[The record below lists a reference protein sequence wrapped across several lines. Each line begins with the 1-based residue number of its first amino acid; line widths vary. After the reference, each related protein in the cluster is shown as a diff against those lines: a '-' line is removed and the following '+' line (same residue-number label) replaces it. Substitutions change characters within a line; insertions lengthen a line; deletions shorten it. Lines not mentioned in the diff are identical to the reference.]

1 MIKTDRLVSEFIE
14 LVKIDGP
21 SKTEGAV
28 AAAVAGK
35 LRDLGFEV
43 WNDNI
48 GNIVSVKAGTSDGE
62 PVLFCAHLDTVEST
76 EAVAPSIHGGV
87 IRSGGKSILG
97 ADDRAGIAALLE
109 AIRSI
114 DEDGVPHGIIEIVFS
129 VAEEVGLLGAK
140 SVDWSRFR
148 SKIAFVLDSGDR
160 VGSAVVRAPTEI
172 DFRLTLHGKPA
183 HAGVEP
189 EKGVNAIVVA
199 ANAIARAPSGRIDPD
214 TTANFGTISGG
225 KTTNI
230 VPDRVEIAGEV
241 RSMNEARVQET
252 LEDILS
258 AFNAATKAA
267 GAKLEVTIDQAY
279 KGFSVDPASPVVRLF
294 ERAARQVGLE
304 PALVSRGGGSDT
316 NIINARGILAA
327 NVGIGAKDEHTR
339 DEHIAVEDLVKSA
352 ELVTAIVAEA
362 GKARA

>member
-1 MIKTDRLVSEFIE
+1 MINNDRLVSEFIE
-14 LVKIDGP
+14 LIKIDGP
-21 SKTEGAV
+21 SKKEGVV

-35 LRDLGFEV
+35 LMDLGFEV
-43 WNDNI
+43 WNDNT
-48 GNIVSVKAGTSDGE
+48 GNILSTKAGKSYGV

-76 EAVAPSIHGGV
+76 EAVAPTIDGGV

-97 ADDRAGIAALLE
+97 ADDRAGIAVFLE
-109 AIRSI
+109 AMRSLA
-114 DEDGVPHGIIEIVFS
+114 EDGVSHGIIEAVFT
-129 VAEEVGLLGAK
+129 VGEEVGLLGAK
-140 SVDWSRFR
+140 SVDWSRFN

-172 DFRLTLHGKPA
+172 DFWLTVTGKPA

-230 VPDRVEIAGEV
+230 VPDRVEIAGEI
-241 RSMNEARVQET
+241 RSMDEGRVRET
-252 LEDILS
+252 LDAILRAFED
-258 AFNAATKAA
+258 AAKAA
-267 GAKLEVTIDQAY
+267 GAGLEVTTDQAY
-279 KGFSVDPASPVVRLF
+279 QGFVVDSASPVVRLF

-304 PALVSRGGGSDT
+304 PAFVSRGGGSDT
-316 NIINARGILAA
+316 NIVNARGMSAVNI
-327 NVGIGAKDEHTR
+327 GIGAKNEHTR
-339 DEHIAVEDLVKSA
+339 DEHIAIWDLVKAA
-352 ELVTAIVAEA
+352 ELVAALVAEA
-362 GKARA
+362 GI